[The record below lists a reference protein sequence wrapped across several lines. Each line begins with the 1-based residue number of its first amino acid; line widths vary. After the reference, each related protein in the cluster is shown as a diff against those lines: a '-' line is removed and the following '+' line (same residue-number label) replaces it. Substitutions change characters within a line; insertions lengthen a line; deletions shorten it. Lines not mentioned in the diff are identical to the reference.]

1 MKLHS
6 AWIVVLSVV
15 GLCAPALADDD
26 RQLIDRAAARQER
39 PAAAPPAAA
48 PVADVESAMQE
59 RQAQIELTLAQV
71 RVDLI
76 QARKAYRSGDA
87 ALATARARAVL
98 SALATL
104 PDSID
109 ASAYELQAEGI
120 LARSSSPR
128 SAQSNAP
135 EQSNAA
141 ARSTPSGRSAPT
153 LSDGGSAT
161 NARRAARVDHGY
173 RPTADGLDMDA
184 VRSEDQARLAYEAA
198 LWQGYSAW
206 ETDHL
211 VDAHASRDGPGPGEW
226 VQYPA
231 NWPEIVRKRERY
243 KDGVVARGSSTRDA
257 DGREWFVAVYEVND
271 LTYVP
276 PDFQLARGRTPDEE
290 LRIQLDRDAL
300 RNQSQIF
307 RGWPEDLAAGIPL
320 LRFFGGADDFAMR
333 GSKFSAQKHRE
344 ILEMVRTFTESQ
356 GSFTPQV
363 GSFGP

>member
-6 AWIVVLSVV
+6 AWIVVLSA
-15 GLCAPALADDD
+15 GLMSAAAFADDD
-26 RQLIDRAAARQER
+26 RRLIEQAAARQER
-39 PAAAPPAAA
+39 PAAPVPAPTPAA
-48 PVADVESAMQE
+48 DVKSALQE
-59 RQAQIELTLAQV
+59 RQAQNELTLAQV
-71 RVDLI
+71 RVDLL

-87 ALATARARAVL
+87 AIATARARAVL
-98 SALATL
+98 TALATL
-104 PDSID
+104 PDDVD

-120 LARSSSPR
+120 LARASSPR
-128 SAQSNAP
+128 SAQSTAAVGA
-135 EQSNAA
+135 AA
-141 ARSTPSGRSAPT
+141 ARPNAAT
-153 LSDGGSAT
+153 LSDGAAETSA
-161 NARRAARVDHGY
+161 RSAARVDHGY
-173 RPTADGLDMDA
+173 RSGAGGIDMNA
-184 VRSEDQARLAYEAA
+184 VRSEDQARMAYEAA

-231 NWPEIVRKRERY
+231 NWSEIVRKRERY
-243 KDGVVARGSSTRDA
+243 KDGVIARGSSARDA
-257 DGREWFVAVYEVND
+257 DGREWYVAVYEIND

-276 PDFQLARGRTPDEE
+276 PDFQLARGLTPDEE

-300 RNQSQIF
+300 RYQSQIF

-356 GSFTPQV
+356 GTFTPQV
-363 GSFGP
+363 GSFGH